1 MEKKDVLSKVDHT
14 LLSQTATWAE
24 IKEILDDGIKY
35 GCASACIPAAYVK
48 QAAAY
53 VDDESSGFQTK
64 AGKRHVGGSTWN
76 PVFLG
81 APSLE
86 RTGTQT
92 GKAWNIADAGR
103 SSW

>member
-1 MEKKDVLSKVDHT
+1 M
-14 LLSQTATWAE
+14 
-24 IKEILDDGIKY
+24 EILSILTGAFVAGCDLGIKKY
-35 GCASACIPAAYVK
+35 TEENVRDGEEPDLERKRNLPQSP
-48 QAAAY
+48 QQRS
-53 VDDESSGFQTK
+53 DDESSGFQTK

>member
-1 MEKKDVLSKVDHT
+1 M
-14 LLSQTATWAE
+14 
-24 IKEILDDGIKY
+24 EILSILTGAFVAGGDLGIKKY
-35 GCASACIPAAYVK
+35 TEENVRDGEERRIWKGKGIYRKVHNK
-48 QAAAY
+48 GLMMK
-53 VDDESSGFQTK
+53 SSGFQTK